1 MIDNKAMS
9 QPHQNN
15 QNNIQSIGSN
25 PGEANLAGG
34 NINNTINEGERK
46 NLTESAQEI
55 QSLLDQL
62 SQTYPTSTPS
72 EQMVVATEAI
82 SQIEN
87 NPNLK
92 TKIINALKSA
102 GSEGLKEL
110 VNRPLFN
117 ILMAAIEGWRDS

>member
-1 MIDNKAMS
+1 MS
-9 QPHQNN
+9 QPS
-15 QNNIQSIGSN
+15 QNNIQSIGTN
-25 PGEANLAGG
+25 YGEANLAGG
-34 NINNTINEGERK
+34 NINKTISEGEK
-46 NLTESAQEI
+46 NNLAELAKEI

-62 SQTYPTSTPS
+62 SQTYPTSTAS
-72 EQMVVATEAI
+72 EQMVVATEAVT
-82 SQIEN
+82 QIEK

-92 TKIINALKSA
+92 SKIINALKSA